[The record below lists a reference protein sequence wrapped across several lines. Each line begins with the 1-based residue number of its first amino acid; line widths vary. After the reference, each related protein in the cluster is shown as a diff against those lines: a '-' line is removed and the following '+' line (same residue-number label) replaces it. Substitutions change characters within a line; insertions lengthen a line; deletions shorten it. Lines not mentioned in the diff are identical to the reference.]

1 MIYLRSKFIP
11 NSIQVPSI
19 PNPKSYPELAML
31 SNSSI
36 DFFVDDQSRAIP
48 SSIATLYLEEIPL
61 VEQPQSVQRSIARV
75 ELEHAK
81 DHSQRWI
88 ALALTGLCSAGAV
101 LFQQHPDWF
110 APFAPISSAAAIQQ
124 GTGSVYYNMVNQ
136 AALSAPTAPSNL
148 ALETTRSIA
157 TSPSAVPANPTQVRT
172 SDKALLEQANQT
184 AQQAA
189 NFAQSA
195 HSTDDWGLVARQWR
209 KAVTL
214 VAAIP
219 SSSTD
224 YNVAQQRLHTYQ
236 TSLKTA
242 QQKANQPI
250 VEAPMPTTRIQMVN
264 GVVCRPQATISATSA
279 IAVTD
284 VKFVPEE
291 GTNSGY
297 IVGCFTNNT
306 NKPVHGLSFTYR
318 ATAAAQTDLVQA
330 GSEKIDVPTVA
341 ARQTVAFR
349 TRVTLNPLI
358 TNINFQTVSWLMDG
372 VTEPQILSTGIDLQR

>member
-1 MIYLRSKFIP
+1 
-11 NSIQVPSI
+11 
-19 PNPKSYPELAML
+19 ML

-61 VEQPQSVQRSIARV
+61 IEQPQLVQPSMARV
-75 ELEHAK
+75 ESEHAK
-81 DHSQRWI
+81 DNSQRWI

-101 LFQQHPDWF
+101 LFQQHPDWL

-124 GTGSVYYNMVNQ
+124 GTGNAYYSNAYYSMVNQ
-136 AALSAPTAPSNL
+136 AALSAPATPSNL

-157 TSPSAVPANPTQVRT
+157 PSPSATPVNPTQVRT
-172 SDKALLEQANQT
+172 ADTTLLEQANQT

-195 HSTDDWGLVARQWR
+195 HSIDDWGLVARQWR

-219 SSSTD
+219 SSSTH

-236 TSLKTA
+236 TNLKTA

-264 GVVCRPQATISATSA
+264 GVVCRPQSTLSATGA

-291 GTNSGY
+291 GTNTGY

-358 TNINFQTVSWLMDG
+358 SNINFQTVSWLTDG
-372 VTEPQILSTGIDLQR
+372 VTEPQTLATGVDLQR